1 MDGRV
6 FASLTGAE
14 RVQMRPGIERITL
27 AYNRE
32 TMLCY
37 FYLKKG
43 SKLEMHTHLP
53 AQNGLVVKGR
63 IRFLKGNG
71 ESHLLKEGDAYL
83 FPSMDPH
90 GSEVL
95 EDTELIEAF
104 TPAREDYRV

>member
-1 MDGRV
+1 MDIRY
-6 FASLTGAE
+6 FASLGSGK
-14 RVQMRPGIERITL
+14 RVEMRPGIERITL
-27 AYNRE
+27 SYNNE

-43 SKLEMHTHLP
+43 SKLEIHTHAP

-83 FPSMDPH
+83 FASMDPH

-104 TPAREDYRV
+104 TPARGDYKI